1 MVNVG
6 MADGSDY
13 SAVTPDRRRL
23 LKGLCVGLGATVLAG
38 CSSDGDG
45 TDTDGGGDGGDGG
58 DGDGGDGSGGDGGD
72 GDDSGTPTATQP
84 DEVPTGGTLQ
94 VASSG
99 DPQNLDPHTTTINVA
114 QMVLDNV
121 VEELFEVDEN
131 LDVQPLLAEDYE
143 VSDDETTYEITLKDD
158 ITFHNGDS
166 LTSADVQYSIE
177 RILDP
182 DLGSPRAANFEL
194 VDSIETPDDS
204 TVVFEL
210 SEPFAP
216 FIIGLAESASIV
228 PEGIDEDTDLQQS
241 PVGTGAFT
249 FEDWQTDEQVTLAQ
263 YEDYHGS
270 EVPYLDEVQFDVIPE
285 AATRVTQLQD
295 GSADVMFGV
304 PFQRADD
311 IGGGSN
317 TSLQSVSS
325 LWKMGFWFNTDVEPF
340 GDARV
345 RRAISHAINRE
356 QLVQGVL
363 FGRGEVAHDPI
374 PPSSSWRDRIETGA
388 AHEFDREQAQSLF
401 DEAGVDPAEISTSIK
416 ASRTPGPTYGDSA
429 TLVQSQLSQLGMEVD
444 VDIMDF
450 STWLQEAWVDKDF
463 EMSVGSWAGRIDP
476 DGWYYR
482 QFHSEGA
489 WNRFNYAN
497 DEVDELLVEG
507 RTTTDQEERG
517 EIYSQIDQIVSEEAP
532 QVYLYFREDLTG
544 LKDTIGGYQLT
555 PAHNAEFES
564 VYLEE

>member
-1 MVNVG
+1 

-23 LKGLCVGLGATVLAG
+23 LKGLGVGLGATVLAG

-58 DGDGGDGSGGDGGD
+58 DGDGGDGSGGDGED

-143 VSDDETTYEITLKDD
+143 VSDDETTYEITLKDN

-311 IGGGSN
+311 IDGGSN

-374 PPSSSWRDRIETGA
+374 PPSSSWRDRVETGA
-388 AHEFDREQAQSLF
+388 AHEFDREQARSLF

-532 QVYLYFREDLTG
+532 QVYLFFRDDLTG
-544 LKDTIGGYQLT
+544 LKDTVGGYQLE

>member
-1 MVNVG
+1 ME
-6 MADGSDY
+6 DSPDY
-13 SAVTPDRRRL
+13 PAVSPHRRQL
-23 LKGLCVGLGATVLAG
+23 LKSLGVGIGATVLAG
-38 CSSDGDG
+38 CTGGDDDG
-45 TDTDGGGDGGDGG
+45 TGDDGGDETGGGGDDGSTT
-58 DGDGGDGSGGDGGD
+58 DGD
-72 GDDSGTPTATQP
+72 T
-84 DEVPTGGTLQ
+84 DEIPTGGTLQ
-94 VASSG
+94 VASGG
-99 DPQNLDPHTTTINVA
+99 DPQNMDPHTTTINVA

-121 VEELFEVDEN
+121 VEELFEIDEN

-143 VSDDETTYEITLKDD
+143 VSDDETTYEISLKEGV
-158 ITFHNGDS
+158 TFHNGDP
-166 LTSADVQYSIE
+166 LTSADVKYSIE

-216 FIIGLAESASIV
+216 FIIGLAESAGII
-228 PEGIDEDTDLQQS
+228 PEGIDEDVDLQQN

-249 FEDWQTDEQVTLAQ
+249 FEEWQTDEQVTIAQ
-263 YEDYHGS
+263 FDDYH
-270 EVPYLDEVQFDVIPE
+270 EDDLPYLDDVEFDVIPE
-285 AATRVTQLQD
+285 PATRLTQLQD

-311 IGGGSN
+311 IDQGSN

-325 LWKMGFWFNTDVEPF
+325 LWKLGYWFNTDEPPF
-340 GDARV
+340 DDARV
-345 RRAISHAINRE
+345 RRAISHSINRE

-374 PPSSSWRDRIETGA
+374 PPTSSWRDRIDTGEP
-388 AHEFDREQAQSLF
+388 HEFDRQRAQSLF
-401 DEAGVDPAEISTSIK
+401 DEAGVDPSSISTSIK
-416 ASRTPGPTYGDSA
+416 AQRTPGPSYADAA
-429 TLVQSQLSQLGMEVD
+429 TLVQSQLAQLEMDVD

-450 STWLQEAWVDKDF
+450 STWLQEVWVDKNY
-463 EMSVGSWAGRIDP
+463 EMAVGSWAGRIDP

-489 WNRFNYAN
+489 WNRWNYAN
-497 DEVDELLVEG
+497 DEVDDLLVQG

-517 EIYSQIDQIVSEEAP
+517 EIYSQIDQIVSEDAP
-532 QVYLYFREDLTG
+532 QVYLFFRDDLTG
-544 LKDTIGGYQLT
+544 LKTSVGGYQLE
-555 PAHNAEFES
+555 PAHNAEFRS
-564 VYLEE
+564 TYLE

>member
-1 MVNVG
+1 ME
-6 MADGSDY
+6 DSSDY
-13 SAVTPDRRRL
+13 SAATPDRRGL
-23 LKGLCVGLGATVLAG
+23 LKSLGAGIGATVLAG

-45 TDTDGGGDGGDGG
+45 TDTEGDGGG
-58 DGDGGDGSGGDGGD
+58 DGDGGGGD
-72 GDDSGTPTATQP
+72 GDGDDDTPTATQP

-94 VASSG
+94 VASGG

-121 VEELFEVDEN
+121 VEELFEIDEN

-143 VSDDETTYEITLKDD
+143 VGEDNTTYEISLKEGV
-158 ITFHNGDS
+158 TFHNGDS
-166 LTSADVQYSIE
+166 LTASDVQYSIE

-194 VDSIETPDDS
+194 VDSIETPDER

-216 FIIGLAESASIV
+216 FIIGLAESAGIV
-228 PEGIDEDTDLQQS
+228 PEGAGDEYDLQQN

-249 FEDWQTDEQVTLAQ
+249 FEDWQTDEQVTITG
-263 YEDYHGS
+263 YDDYHG
-270 EVPYLDEVQFDVIPE
+270 EDRPYLDEVQFDVIPE

-340 GDARV
+340 DDARV

-388 AHEFDREQAQSLF
+388 AHEFDREQARSLF

-429 TLVQSQLSQLGMEVD
+429 TLVQSQLSQLGMEVN

-497 DEVDELLVEG
+497 DEVDQLLEEG
-507 RTTTDQEERG
+507 RTTVDEQERS

-544 LKDTIGGYQLT
+544 LKDTVGGYQLE